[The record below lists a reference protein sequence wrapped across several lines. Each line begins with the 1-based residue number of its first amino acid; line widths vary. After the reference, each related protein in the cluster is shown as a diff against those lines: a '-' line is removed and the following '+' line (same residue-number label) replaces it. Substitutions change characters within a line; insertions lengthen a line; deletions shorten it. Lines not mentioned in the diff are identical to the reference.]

1 MAVTVLVTGAGA
13 MPGIAIINA
22 LKGQSE
28 VPVRVVAADMNP
40 LSAGLYLSDRFH
52 LVPAVEDPAF
62 LDAVLEICRRE
73 KVEIIFPVI
82 DDELPLFAE
91 HRHEFAAQGIRVISN
106 DAALVRLARDKYET
120 YLACCRQG
128 IPVPATW
135 LAAAV
140 SAADIPGFP
149 VVVKPRRGRGTL
161 NVFVARD
168 ERELAFF
175 VRYVPDSIVQE
186 FVPGQEYT
194 IDVLTDFAGQVISV
208 VPKARLETKAGMQ
221 VKGRVVK
228 DARLI
233 DYAIGVHRA
242 FNLAPRANVQCI
254 AREGTTALIEINP
267 KFPASLPF
275 TVAAGV
281 NAPLLL
287 VRMAR
292 GERVAPMIGEFQ
304 DGLTMLRYWRELFL
318 PAEAVG
324 RPPA

>member
-120 YLACCRQG
+120 YLACRRQG

-149 VVVKPRRGRGTL
+149 VVGKAGRGRG
-161 NVFVARD
+161 R
-168 ERELAFF
+168 
-175 VRYVPDSIVQE
+175 
-186 FVPGQEYT
+186 G
-194 IDVLTDFAGQVISV
+194 
-208 VPKARLETKAGMQ
+208 
-221 VKGRVVK
+221 VK
-228 DARLI
+228 DAPLT

-254 AREGTTALIEINP
+254 VREGTTALIEINP

-281 NAPLLL
+281 TPRLVL

-292 GERVAPMIGEFQ
+292 GERVAARTG
-304 DGLTMLRYWRELFL
+304 GVRAGRAMLRDR
-318 PAEAVG
+318 
-324 RPPA
+324 